1 MVHLLPEM
9 IERLNERASAESVSR
24 SQVIRQ
30 AVAAYLAA
38 ETDRREAESTKA
50 AYRAQPPD
58 APDDWGDLGEWR
70 QAARNARVD
79 GRG

>member
-1 MVHLLPEM
+1 MVHLPTEM
-9 IERLNERASAESVSR
+9 IMLLDERASAESVSR

-38 ETDRREAESTKA
+38 ETGRREAESTEA

-58 APDDWGDLGEWR
+58 APDDWGDLGRWR
-70 QAARNARVD
+70 QAARNARANA
-79 GRG
+79 RG